1 MPAGLIEA
9 AREGDR
15 DAIVSLLVISQ
26 PNIRRYARRS
36 CRAADVDDAV
46 QEALILL
53 DRRIGDLKVVNAFA
67 SWLFQIVIRECQRL
81 TRRTMHTAQIDDVQ
95 DSLAFSTRP
104 TSDLRLDVAR
114 AIESLPPHY
123 REIVILRDMEELTID
138 EIAIALCL
146 TREAVK
152 ARLHRSRY
160 LLRDYL
166 RD

>member
-15 DAIVSLLVISQ
+15 DAIVSLLAISQ
-26 PNIRRYARRS
+26 PNIRRYAQRS

-53 DRRIGDLKVVNAFA
+53 DRRIGGLKVVNAFA

-81 TRRTMHTAQIDDVQ
+81 TRRTMHTAQIDDVE

-114 AIESLPPHY
+114 AIESLPLTTA
-123 REIVILRDMEELTID
+123 RSSFCVTWKSLRSM
-138 EIAIALCL
+138 
-146 TREAVK
+146 
-152 ARLHRSRY
+152 RSLSLFASPGKR
-160 LLRDYL
+160 
-166 RD
+166 